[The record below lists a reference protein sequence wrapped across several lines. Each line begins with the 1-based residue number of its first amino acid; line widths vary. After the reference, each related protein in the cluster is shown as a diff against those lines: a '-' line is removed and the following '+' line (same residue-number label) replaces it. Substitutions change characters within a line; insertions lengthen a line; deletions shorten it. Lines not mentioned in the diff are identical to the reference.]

1 MEIFHRISL
10 MYNAKNYKLESIIK
24 LIKMNEAN
32 IYEFLN
38 SWKDGVIGIGSVFKS
53 DGDYKKEA
61 TSFIDK
67 HYAFNESNVLFK
79 PTFTKQVIFRNNK
92 EDALSYF
99 IKGDIIED
107 NGFAI
112 KPWKSIEPLEI
123 HINIEESFSIAMGV
137 LELSPFSDENPTK
150 IAFTF
155 ILDEFDNGIKIKAHH
170 SSPIIS

>member
-1 MEIFHRISL
+1 
-10 MYNAKNYKLESIIK
+10 
-24 LIKMNEAN
+24 MNEAN

-38 SWKDGVIGIGSVFKS
+38 SWKNGVIGIGSVYKS
-53 DGDYKKEA
+53 GGDYKKEA
-61 TSFIDK
+61 ASFIDK

-79 PTFTKQVIFRNNK
+79 PTFTKKVIFRNNK

-99 IKGDIIED
+99 IKGNIIED

-123 HINIEESFSIAMGV
+123 HINTEDNFSIAMGV
-137 LELSPFSDENPTK
+137 LELSPFNDENPTK

-155 ILDEFDNGIKIKAHH
+155 ILDEFDNDIKIKAHH

>member
-1 MEIFHRISL
+1 
-10 MYNAKNYKLESIIK
+10 
-24 LIKMNEAN
+24 MNEAN

-38 SWKDGVIGIGSVFKS
+38 SWKDGVIGIGSVYKS

-61 TSFIDK
+61 ASFIDK

-79 PTFTKQVIFRNNK
+79 PTFTKKVIFRNNK
-92 EDALSYF
+92 QDALSYF

-123 HINIEESFSIAMGV
+123 HINIEDNFSIAMGV
-137 LELSPFSDENPTK
+137 LGLSPFNDENPTK

-155 ILDEFDNGIKIKAHH
+155 ILDEFDNRITIKAHH

>member
-1 MEIFHRISL
+1 
-10 MYNAKNYKLESIIK
+10 
-24 LIKMNEAN
+24 MNEAN

-112 KPWKSIEPLEI
+112 KPWKSIDPLEI
-123 HINIEESFSIAMGV
+123 HINIEDNFSIAMGV

>member
-1 MEIFHRISL
+1 
-10 MYNAKNYKLESIIK
+10 
-24 LIKMNEAN
+24 MNEAN

-123 HINIEESFSIAMGV
+123 HINIEDNFSIAMGV

-170 SSPIIS
+170 SSSIIS

>member
-1 MEIFHRISL
+1 

-112 KPWKSIEPLEI
+112 KPWKSIDPLEI
-123 HINIEESFSIAMGV
+123 HINIEDNFSIAMGV

-170 SSPIIS
+170 SSSIIS

>member
-1 MEIFHRISL
+1 
-10 MYNAKNYKLESIIK
+10 
-24 LIKMNEAN
+24 MNEEN

-123 HINIEESFSIAMGV
+123 HINIEDNFSIAMGV

>member
-1 MEIFHRISL
+1 
-10 MYNAKNYKLESIIK
+10 
-24 LIKMNEAN
+24 MNEAN

-123 HINIEESFSIAMGV
+123 HINIEDNFSIAMGV

>member
-1 MEIFHRISL
+1 
-10 MYNAKNYKLESIIK
+10 
-24 LIKMNEAN
+24 MNEAD

-38 SWKDGVIGIGSVFKS
+38 SWKDGVVGIGSVYKS

-99 IKGDIIED
+99 IKGNIIED

>member
-1 MEIFHRISL
+1 
-10 MYNAKNYKLESIIK
+10 
-24 LIKMNEAN
+24 MNEAN

-123 HINIEESFSIAMGV
+123 HINIEDNFSIAMGV

-155 ILDEFDNGIKIKAHH
+155 ILDEFDNGMKIKVHH

>member
-1 MEIFHRISL
+1 
-10 MYNAKNYKLESIIK
+10 
-24 LIKMNEAN
+24 MNKEN

-38 SWKDGVIGIGSVFKS
+38 SWKDGVVGIGSVYKS

-123 HINIEESFSIAMGV
+123 HINIEDNFSIAMGV

-155 ILDEFDNGIKIKAHH
+155 ILDEFDNGMKIKVHH

>member
-1 MEIFHRISL
+1 
-10 MYNAKNYKLESIIK
+10 
-24 LIKMNEAN
+24 MNEAN

-38 SWKDGVIGIGSVFKS
+38 SWKDGVIGVGSVYKS

-123 HINIEESFSIAMGV
+123 HINIEDNFSIAMGV

>member
-1 MEIFHRISL
+1 
-10 MYNAKNYKLESIIK
+10 
-24 LIKMNEAN
+24 MNEAN

-112 KPWKSIEPLEI
+112 KPWKSIELLEI
-123 HINIEESFSIAMGV
+123 HINIEDNFSIAMGV

>member
-1 MEIFHRISL
+1 
-10 MYNAKNYKLESIIK
+10 MYNAKKNYKLESIIK

-123 HINIEESFSIAMGV
+123 HINIEDNFSIAMGV

>member
-1 MEIFHRISL
+1 
-10 MYNAKNYKLESIIK
+10 
-24 LIKMNEAN
+24 MNESD

-38 SWKDGVIGIGSVFKS
+38 SWKNGVIGIGSVYKLN
-53 DGDYKKEA
+53 GDYKKEA
-61 TSFIDK
+61 TSFINK
-67 HYAFNESNVLFK
+67 HYAFDESNVLFK

-137 LELSPFSDENPTK
+137 LELSPFNDENPTK

-155 ILDEFDNGIKIKAHH
+155 ILDEFDGAIKIKAHH

>member
-1 MEIFHRISL
+1 
-10 MYNAKNYKLESIIK
+10 
-24 LIKMNEAN
+24 MNKEN

-123 HINIEESFSIAMGV
+123 HINIEDNFSIAMGV

-155 ILDEFDNGIKIKAHH
+155 ILDEFDNGIKIKVHH

>member
-1 MEIFHRISL
+1 

-32 IYEFLN
+32 IYKFLN

-123 HINIEESFSIAMGV
+123 HINIEDNFSIAMGV

>member
-1 MEIFHRISL
+1 
-10 MYNAKNYKLESIIK
+10 
-24 LIKMNEAN
+24 MNEAN

-38 SWKDGVIGIGSVFKS
+38 SWKDGVIGIGSLYKS

-123 HINIEESFSIAMGV
+123 HINIEDNFSIAMGV
-137 LELSPFSDENPTK
+137 LELSPFSDENPAK

>member
-1 MEIFHRISL
+1 
-10 MYNAKNYKLESIIK
+10 
-24 LIKMNEAN
+24 MNEAN
-32 IYEFLN
+32 IYKFLN

-112 KPWKSIEPLEI
+112 KPWKSIDPLEI
-123 HINIEESFSIAMGV
+123 HINIEDNFSIAMGV